1 MTSVKITK
9 ENLDEKTLTN
19 REVIELLEKLS
30 LEVDRSS
37 FSSVLDKIEDLTG
50 NRDFPFKTKIMDFL
64 KDNSTE
70 ESRETRRLLDK
81 ALEKSANEAL
91 KSKKKMTLSPILL

>member
-1 MTSVKITK
+1 MASIKITK

-50 NRDFPFKTKIMDFL
+50 NRDFSL
-64 KDNSTE
+64 
-70 ESRETRRLLDK
+70 
-81 ALEKSANEAL
+81 
-91 KSKKKMTLSPILL
+91 